1 MTGELIS
8 QEKGDQQED
17 EDPTEVDLNGNT
29 EDFAHSDGTSHRLC
43 KPGLQNPL
51 SQRSGQSKI
60 NSGAGAA
67 EAPVPPDMPSSN
79 DLPLVLRSSFSE
91 RGGVCHQFVDQLGR
105 RIGAG
110 RRTLSRA

>member
-17 EDPTEVDLNGNT
+17 EDPTEVDLNGNA
-29 EDFAHSDGTSHRLC
+29 EDCAHPDGRSHRLC

-60 NSGAGAA
+60 NAGAGAA
-67 EAPVPPDMPSSN
+67 ADPAPPDMPGSN
-79 DLPLVLRSSFSE
+79 DLPVGNRSSFSK
-91 RGGVCHQFVDQLGR
+91 RGGVCNQFVDQLGR

-110 RRTLSRA
+110 RRTLGRA

>member
-29 EDFAHSDGTSHRLC
+29 EDFAHSDGRSHRLC

-60 NSGAGAA
+60 NSGAGPAT
-67 EAPVPPDMPSSN
+67 APAPPYMPGSN
-79 DLPLVLRSSFSE
+79 DLPVGNLRHFPRE
-91 RGGVCHQFVDQLGR
+91 VAYATNL
-105 RIGAG
+105 
-110 RRTLSRA
+110 